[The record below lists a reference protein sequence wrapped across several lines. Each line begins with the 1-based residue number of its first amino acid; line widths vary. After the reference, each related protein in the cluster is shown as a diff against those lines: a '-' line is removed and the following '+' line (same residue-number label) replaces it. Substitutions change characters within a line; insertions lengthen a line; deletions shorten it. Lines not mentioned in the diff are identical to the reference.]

1 MPVNG
6 KKGEM
11 KVIVSFIERG
21 QGNGLVRFY
30 ESHQVTMNL
39 HSIGVGT
46 ASSDLLDVLG
56 IGSSEKDVI
65 FSFASRANAERLMKR
80 LNDSLRNIKEKGIV
94 FTMPITGMNHIVA
107 AVLERQEEKMGGTE
121 MEPSTANSLILVV
134 VNQGHTDEVMNTAR
148 AAGARGGTIIRS
160 RFTGGGELAQFYE
173 SVGQAEKEIIA
184 MVTPT
189 SLRNAIMETIN
200 KKHGLKSDAGAIILS
215 LGIDEIAK
223 LG

>member
-1 MPVNG
+1 MNG

-11 KVIVSFIERG
+11 KLIVSFVERG
-21 QGNGLVRFY
+21 QGNGLVKFY
-30 ESHQVTMNL
+30 ESHNVTMNL

-56 IGSSEKDVI
+56 IGSSEKDVL
-65 FSFASRANAERLMKR
+65 FSLASGENAERLMKR
-80 LNDSLRNIKEKGIV
+80 LTDSLRNMKEKGIV
-94 FTMPITGMNHIVA
+94 FTMPLTGMNHIVA
-107 AVLERQEEKMGGTE
+107 TVLERQGAENKAGGTD
-121 MEPSTANSLILVV
+121 MEHNGANSLILVV

-148 AAGARGGTIIRS
+148 GAGARGGTIIRS
-160 RFTGGGELAQFYE
+160 RFTGAEDIAQFYE
-173 SVGQAEKEIIA
+173 SVGHAEKEIIA
-184 MVTPT
+184 MVTPN

>member
-1 MPVNG
+1 MNG

-11 KVIVSFIERG
+11 KVIVSFVERG
-21 QGNGLVRFY
+21 QGNGLVKFY
-30 ESHQVTMNL
+30 ESNQVTMNL
-39 HSIGVGT
+39 HSIGIGT

-65 FSFASRANAERLMKR
+65 FSLASGVNVERLMKR
-80 LNDSLRNIKEKGIV
+80 LKDSLSDIKKNGIV

-107 AVLERQEEKMGGTE
+107 TVLERQGERMGGTE
-121 MEPSTANSLILVV
+121 MEPNGANSLILVV
-134 VNQGHTDEVMNTAR
+134 VNQGNTDEVMNTAR

-160 RFTGGGELAQFYE
+160 RFNGGGELAQLYE
-173 SVGQAEKEIIA
+173 NVDQAEKEIIA

-189 SLRNAIMETIN
+189 SSRNAIMETIN
-200 KKHGLKSDAGAIILS
+200 KKHGLKSEAGAIVLS